1 MPPEWGVHEPE
12 FIFCSTDLDC
22 SGCLR
27 CREGMCD
34 RTQWAGTSCMCD
46 DECVAVGKKS
56 CDVSR
61 RKPLCGGTCSEAP
74 PTAPL
79 TCGQGQDVVRTE
91 PYRDEGCLLGGA
103 VASPGRTVAIETDRA
118 GVQPA
123 TAATCT
129 APCACVEALGPESE
143 LFLPPGDRVDESAI
157 TFADGHWYVAWGANE
172 ARTTFVQRFTA
183 DGAIEGQALRIEGT
197 LPKALTSPAQDSRQV
212 LLSGWVWPAYT
223 PAGSMMSIH
232 RLGPTLASLGIPLLL
247 RAPHVLA
254 MSRSIEADETG
265 ALIWTD
271 LLDRP
276 GGLVREVRLPPR
288 VGTEQ
293 VVPSRTWRVG
303 SDRDGRFARV
313 GGRPYVVDTAEGAVR
328 VRRLLDDGRVGAVQ
342 RVIEVP
348 ATEGRQILLSEQVGN
363 RWYVGARG
371 VSQDQPVRVQ
381 ALDSQ
386 SMAPVGRLIEMRWPG
401 QGPYFLADA
410 NGTAL
415 LVGALPGGG
424 PGQMGVVA
432 LDPASGTACPVN
444 ALVLPS
450 LPGYYVMI
458 RAIHFEGDIGG
469 MTVSAHSSS
478 GAGRAFFTRLR
489 CLARCPPPRG

>member
-1 MPPEWGVHEPE
+1 MPPEWGVQEPQ

-22 SGCLR
+22 GGCLR

-34 RTQWAGTSCMCD
+34 RSQWAGTTCMCH
-46 DECVAVGKKS
+46 DECVAVGQKS

-61 RKPLCGGTCSEAP
+61 RKPLCGGTCSDAP
-74 PTAPL
+74 PTVPL
-79 TCGQGQDVVRTE
+79 ACGQGQDVVRTE
-91 PYRDEGCLLGGA
+91 PYRDQGCLVGAA
-103 VASPGRTVAIETDRA
+103 VASRGRTVAIETKRA
-118 GVQPA
+118 ALQPA

-129 APCACVEALGPESE
+129 APCACLEAIGPESE
-143 LFLPPGDRVDESAI
+143 LFLPSGDRVDQSAV
-157 TFADGHWYVAWGANE
+157 TFANGYWYVAWGANE

-197 LPKALTSPAQDSRQV
+197 LPNGLTSTAHDPRHV
-212 LLSGWVWPAYT
+212 ILSGWVSPAYT

-232 RLGPTLASLGIPLLL
+232 RLTPTLASSSIPLLL
-247 RAPHVLA
+247 RAPHGLA
-254 MSRSIEADETG
+254 LGRSMEADATG
-265 ALIWTD
+265 ALVWTD

-276 GGLVREVRLPPR
+276 GGLAREARLSPGL
-288 VGTEQ
+288 GTNQ
-293 VVPSRTWRVG
+293 VVASRTWRVG
-303 SDRDGRFARV
+303 SDRDGRVVRV
-313 GGRPYVVDTAEGAVR
+313 DGRPYVVDVAEGAVR
-328 VRRLLDDGRVGAVQ
+328 VRRLLDDGRMGAVQ

-348 ATEGRQILLSEQVGN
+348 PTEGRQILLSEQVGN
-363 RWYVGARG
+363 RFYVGARG
-371 VSQDQPVRVQ
+371 LSKEQPVRVQ

-386 SMAPVGRLIEMRWPG
+386 SMAPVGRLIDMRWPG
-401 QGPYFLADA
+401 PGPYFLADA

-415 LVGALPGGG
+415 VVGALPGGG
-424 PGQMGVVA
+424 PAQVSVVA

-458 RAIHFEGDIGG
+458 RAIHFEGDVGG

-478 GAGRAFFTRLR
+478 GAGRAFFTRVR
-489 CLARCPPPRG
+489 CLARCPAFRG